1 MGTDLLAGEHD
12 AAPAKWDSVKRR
24 LHDLGGRDP
33 YELLGVEPDATAAE
47 IVAAHRR
54 RIREVHPDR
63 PGGDEDATKLLHV
76 AREVLLDDEERAEYD
91 RLRAE
96 GLDPLTDVPPAY
108 SVWDS
113 EDVVDG
119 ATPPPA
125 PPPIHPPLVPPRVP
139 PAYTAPSA
147 WTPAPPRAT
156 SGLPLGVW
164 ALILSSLCTP
174 IGLVPAIIALSRR
187 PPPGSADRIC
197 AIIAV
202 CLSAFGLSTCALWG
216 LLVLVAGAHSR

>member
-1 MGTDLLAGEHD
+1 M
-12 AAPAKWDSVKRR
+12 KRR

-33 YELLGVEPDATAAE
+33 YELLGVDPDATAAE
-47 IVAAHRR
+47 IVAAHRQR
-54 RIREVHPDR
+54 VRGVHPDR

-108 SVWDS
+108 SAWDS

-119 ATPPPA
+119 AAPPPA
-125 PPPIHPPLVPPRVP
+125 PPPFHPPPAFSRVP
-139 PAYTAPSA
+139 PTYPAPSA
-147 WTPAPPRAT
+147 WMPPPRPVT

-164 ALILSSLCTP
+164 AMILSFFCTP
-174 IGLVPAIIALSRR
+174 IGLIPGIVALSRR

-202 CLSAFGLSTCALWG
+202 SLSGAGLFACALWG
-216 LLVLVAGAHSR
+216 VLMLVASATSR